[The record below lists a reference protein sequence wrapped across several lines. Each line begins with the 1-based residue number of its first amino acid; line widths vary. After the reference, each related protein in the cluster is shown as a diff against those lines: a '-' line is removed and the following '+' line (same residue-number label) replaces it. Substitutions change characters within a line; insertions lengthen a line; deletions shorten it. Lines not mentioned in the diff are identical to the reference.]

1 MDGAIYV
8 LTRNVQGDQGEAF
21 LQNVTVFAGSA
32 DEARA
37 LVRGEFAKL
46 RAGSK
51 SAERPYRDS
60 PEFNVDRIDL
70 DAHKLLTN
78 HITR

>member
-1 MDGAIYV
+1 MNGAIYV
-8 LTRNVQGDQGEAF
+8 LTRSVQGDHGESF

-46 RAGSK
+46 RAGST
-51 SAERPYRDS
+51 SSERPYGDS

-70 DAHKLLTN
+70 DTHKLLTN

>member
-8 LTRNVQGDQGEAF
+8 LTRNVPGDQGELF

-51 SAERPYRDS
+51 RAERPYREAPDFS
-60 PEFNVDRIDL
+60 VDRIEL
-70 DAHKLLTN
+70 DAHKLLTH
-78 HITR
+78 HITS

>member
-1 MDGAIYV
+1 MNGAIYV
-8 LTRNVQGDQGEAF
+8 LTRSVQGDQGESL

-32 DEARA
+32 EEARA
-37 LVRGEFAKL
+37 LVQGEFAKL
-46 RAGSK
+46 RAGST
-51 SAERPYRDS
+51 SAERPYRDA
-60 PEFNVDRIDL
+60 PDFKVDRIDL

>member
-1 MDGAIYV
+1 MNGAIYV
-8 LTRNVQGDQGEAF
+8 LTRNVQGDGGESF

-37 LVRGEFAKL
+37 LVRKEFAQL
-46 RAGSK
+46 RSGST
-51 SAERPYRDS
+51 SAERPYLDTPS
-60 PEFNVDRIDL
+60 FNVDRIDL